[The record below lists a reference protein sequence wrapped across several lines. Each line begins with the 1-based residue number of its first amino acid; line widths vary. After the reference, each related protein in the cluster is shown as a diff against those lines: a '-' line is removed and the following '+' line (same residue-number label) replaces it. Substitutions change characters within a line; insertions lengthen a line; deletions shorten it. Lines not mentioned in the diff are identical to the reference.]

1 VRTVRRVAYTLVHV
15 VAAGVLIYVV
25 LWLSVSDVGVA
36 VLETMAQKTEFFL
49 PPPGD
54 PWLRIPT
61 LLLVLLG
68 AGWVA
73 RRAWREIPLVVPSGA
88 SCCCWP
94 LAVAYLSWTSFV
106 MPMRPSTCS
115 APAPMPQAHLYRVDQ
130 HSRHVGTQR
139 TAVALPAYQ
148 RPVGCGASCCAP
160 ESDTSGSFSGAGVA
174 SARSALRGQG
184 HSEVLGELSPTHHF
198 ARHSPCPG

>member
-1 VRTVRRVAYTLVHV
+1 MPCLGLVLDDDADRAPCRLHAGACRGRRRSHLRGPVVISQRRGSGRTGDH
-15 VAAGVLIYVV
+15 GPEDGI
-25 LWLSVSDVGVA
+25 
-36 VLETMAQKTEFFL
+36 L
-49 PPPGD
+49 PATPGD

-68 AGWVA
+68 AGLVA
-73 RRAWREIPLVVPSGA
+73 RRAWREIPLVVPFGA

-115 APAPMPQAHLYRVDQ
+115 APAPMSQAHLYRVDQ

-139 TAVALPAYQ
+139 TAVALPAY
-148 RPVGCGASCCAP
+148 
-160 ESDTSGSFSGAGVA
+160 SG
-174 SARSALRGQG
+174 
-184 HSEVLGELSPTHHF
+184 P
-198 ARHSPCPG
+198 